1 MTIDKN
7 SWGIRRNIK
16 IEDVLTP
23 QELISQVA
31 MTVSFGGN
39 ILINVGPTK
48 EGTIIPVFE
57 ERLRQLGSW
66 LKINGEAIY
75 ETTPWVYQ
83 NDTNAQDPQ
92 VWYTSK
98 QNTTVY
104 AIVLGWPKS
113 DQPLELGSVEST
125 DQTEIIMLGLNQ
137 NVKSFE
143 KTHKGLKIRLPPFSM
158 LYQACYSCQ
167 WGTVLKMSNVIPSA
181 MKKFSP
187 KIELL

>member
-1 MTIDKN
+1 MKLSAIFDCALEN
-7 SWGIRRNIK
+7 
-16 IEDVLTP
+16 L
-23 QELISQVA
+23 LI
-31 MTVSFGGN
+31 
-39 ILINVGPTK
+39 
-48 EGTIIPVFE
+48 
-57 ERLRQLGSW
+57 LRFF
-66 LKINGEAIY
+66 
-75 ETTPWVYQ
+75 Q

-92 VWYTSK
+92 VWYTTK

-137 NVKSFE
+137 NVQSFE
-143 KTHKGLKIRLPPFSM
+143 QTQKGLKIRLPPFSM

-181 MKKFSP
+181 MKKSP

>member
-1 MTIDKN
+1 MEIHPIFDCALDN
-7 SWGIRRNIK
+7 
-16 IEDVLTP
+16 L
-23 QELISQVA
+23 LI
-31 MTVSFGGN
+31 
-39 ILINVGPTK
+39 
-48 EGTIIPVFE
+48 
-57 ERLRQLGSW
+57 
-66 LKINGEAIY
+66 LKFF
-75 ETTPWVYQ
+75 Q

-92 VWYTSK
+92 VWYTTK

-125 DQTEIIMLGLNQ
+125 DQTEIIVLGLNQ
-137 NVKSFE
+137 NVQSFE
-143 KTHKGLKIRLPPFSM
+143 QTHKGLKIRLPPFSM

-167 WGTVLKMSNVIPSA
+167 WATVLKMSNVIPSA